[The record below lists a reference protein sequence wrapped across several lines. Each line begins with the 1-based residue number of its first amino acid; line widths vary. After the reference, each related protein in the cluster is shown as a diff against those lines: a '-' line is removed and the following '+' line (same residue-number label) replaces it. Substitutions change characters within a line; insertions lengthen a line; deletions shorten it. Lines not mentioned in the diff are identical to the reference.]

1 MRIEVTVSRDQL
13 DPARYCTDWP
23 VAGQRF
29 CASLGA
35 SLSALGRARV
45 YLGVPRGVRVLCE
58 TPDELWR
65 AGEVYRRALRIIES
79 EEANWAKRIR

>member
-35 SLSALGRARV
+35 SLSKLGYVRV
-45 YLGVPRGVRVLCE
+45 SLGVPRSVRVLCE
-58 TPDELWR
+58 TQDELWR
-65 AGEVYRRALRIIES
+65 VGEVYRRALRIIER
-79 EEANWAKRIR
+79 EERDWAKGIK